1 MSYFS
6 HYKHLSL
13 DTRRDILNNSKEK
26 AKIKTSII
34 MIVSLGRLK
43 KITRPSKAC
52 LWNLVMTMLAKVKGP
67 AEYRPTVEIFRK
79 KNLND
84 L

>member
-1 MSYFS
+1 
-6 HYKHLSL
+6 
-13 DTRRDILNNSKEK
+13 
-26 AKIKTSII
+26 